1 MKYIGFDQLIYPN
14 KSHLSIFVNKS
25 LQMLIIQRHYII
37 VPDESMEKTL
47 QTVALVVNMLFTS
60 SLSIFFC
67 HCISFNLNLIVS
79 MLWQIFKYPLLDGGT
94 PKEVNKT
101 FSCNYS
107 RIHCSTGL
115 AVFSNGKRKQL
126 IC

>member
-1 MKYIGFDQLIYPN
+1 LVNNLLNQMKYIRFDQLIYPN

-47 QTVALVVNMLFTS
+47 QTAALVVNMLSTS

-67 HCISFNLNLIVS
+67 HCI
-79 MLWQIFKYPLLDGGT
+79 
-94 PKEVNKT
+94 
-101 FSCNYS
+101 
-107 RIHCSTGL
+107 
-115 AVFSNGKRKQL
+115 
-126 IC
+126 